1 MNAYEYAAAHEA
13 DFLAQLQELLRI
25 PSVSTSSAHAAD
37 VRRAA
42 EWLRAHLQ
50 QIGLGNVAL
59 IETPEHHP
67 LVYGEWLGAGPNAPT
82 VLLYGHYD
90 VQPADPDGGVWTK
103 TADPFEPVIADGN
116 IYARGATDDKGQAF
130 AQLKALESLLAT
142 GALPVNVKV
151 LLEGE
156 EESGSG
162 AIELYVREH
171 PDRLAC
177 DVVVVSDSHILSLD
191 RPSILTGLRGIVAL
205 EVTVTGPKSD
215 LHSGMYGGAVHNP
228 AQALAEILAALHDD
242 CGRVAVPGFYDHV
255 RELSLAE
262 RAELAQVPY
271 TAEQLAEET
280 GAPAPWGEHGY
291 QLHERTGIRPTLEI
305 NGLTAG
311 WQGEGSKTIIP
322 QKASAKITCRLVPN
336 QDPDRI
342 GRLVAEHIRRLTPPT
357 VTSTVNVDHAALWA
371 EVDPHSP
378 YMEAAARAYE
388 HGFGAP
394 PVFVREGGSIPIV
407 ATFQSV
413 LGAPVILMGFGLPD
427 DNLHAPDEKLSLECF
442 RRGIKTAIK
451 FYEELRAL
459 PR

>member
-1 MNAYEYAAAHEA
+1 MNAYEYATAHEA

-25 PSVSTSSAHAAD
+25 PSVSTSSKHAAD

-42 EWLRAHLQ
+42 EWLAAHLER
-50 QIGLGNVAL
+50 IGMRHVELIAL
-59 IETPEHHP
+59 KNYHP
-67 LVYGEWLGAGPNAPT
+67 LVYAEWLEAGPDAPT
-82 VLLYGHYD
+82 ALVYGHYD
-90 VQPADPDGGVWTK
+90 VQPADKDGGEWAK
-103 TADPFEPVIADGN
+103 TADPFEPTIADGN
-116 IYARGATDDKGQAF
+116 IYARGATDDKGQMF
-130 AQLKALESLLAT
+130 AQVKALESLLAS
-142 GALPVNVKV
+142 GGPPVNIKV

-156 EESGSG
+156 EESGSQ
-162 AIELYVREH
+162 AIEEYVRAP

-191 RPSILTGLRGIVAL
+191 QPSILTGLRGIVAL

-242 CGRVAVPGFYDHV
+242 CGRVAVPGFYDDV
-255 RELSLAE
+255 RELSFQE

-271 TAEQLAEET
+271 TAEKLAEET
-280 GAPAPWGEHGY
+280 GVRVPWGEHGY

-305 NGLTAG
+305 NGLAAG

-322 QKASAKITCRLVPN
+322 QKALAKITCRLVPN
-336 QDPDRI
+336 QDPARI
-342 GRLVAEHIRRLTPPT
+342 GQLVADHIAALTPPT
-357 VTSTVNVDHAALWA
+357 VRSTVSVDHAALWA
-371 EVDPHSP
+371 EIDPHSP

-388 HGFGAP
+388 YGFGAR

-442 RRGIKTAIK
+442 RRGIQTAIK

>member
-1 MNAYEYAAAHEA
+1 MNAYEYATAHES
-13 DFLAQLQELLRI
+13 DFLEQLQALLRI
-25 PSVSTSSAHAAD
+25 PSVSTSSEHAGD

-42 EWLRAHLQ
+42 EWLRAHLE
-50 QIGLGNVAL
+50 QIGLRNVEL

-67 LVYGEWLGAGPNAPT
+67 LVYAEWLQAGPDAPT
-82 VLLYGHYD
+82 VLVYGHYD
-90 VQPADPDGGVWTK
+90 VQPADPDGGEWTK
-103 TADPFEPVIADGN
+103 TADPFQPTIADGN

-130 AQLKALESLLAT
+130 AQLKALESLLAA

-156 EESGSG
+156 EESGSE
-162 AIELYVREH
+162 AIEQYVRAH

-191 RPSILTGLRGIVAL
+191 QPSILSGLRGIVAL
-205 EVTVTGPKSD
+205 EVTVSGPKSD

-242 CGRVAVPGFYDHV
+242 CGRVTVPGFYDDV
-255 RELSLAE
+255 RELSLEE
-262 RAELAQVPY
+262 RAELAKVPY
-271 TAEQLAEET
+271 TAEKLAEET
-280 GAPAPWGEHGY
+280 GVPAPWGEHGY
-291 QLHERTGIRPTLEI
+291 RLHERTGIRPTLEI

-336 QDPDRI
+336 QDPARI
-342 GRLVAEHIRRLTPPT
+342 GQLVADYIAELTPPT
-357 VTSTVNVDHAALWA
+357 VTSAVEVGHTGMWA
-371 EVDPHSP
+371 EADLRSP
-378 YMEAAARAYE
+378 YMEAAARAYAF
-388 HGFGAP
+388 GFGKR
-394 PVFVREGGSIPIV
+394 PVFTREGGSIPIV

-442 RRGIKTAIK
+442 RRGIRTAIK

>member
-1 MNAYEYAAAHEA
+1 MNAYEYATAHE
-13 DFLAQLQELLRI
+13 DEFLGQLQELLRI
-25 PSVSTSSAHAAD
+25 PSVSTTKKHKKD

-42 EWLRAHLQ
+42 KWLRAHLER
-50 QIGLGNVAL
+50 IGLHNVEL
-59 IETPEHHP
+59 IKKKKRHP
-67 LVYGEWLGAGPNAPT
+67 LVYGEWLEAGPDAPT
-82 VLLYGHYD
+82 VLVYGHYD
-90 VQPADPDGGVWTK
+90 VQPADPDGGEWTK
-103 TADPFEPVIADGN
+103 TPDPFEPTIADGN
-116 IYARGATDDKGQAF
+116 IYARGATDDKGQLF
-130 AQLKALESLLAT
+130 AQLKALESWLAT

-156 EESGSG
+156 EESGSE
-162 AIELYVREH
+162 AIEQYVREH

-191 RPSILTGLRGIVAL
+191 QPSILTGLRGIVAL
-205 EVTVTGPKSD
+205 EVTVSGPKSD

-242 CGRVAVPGFYDHV
+242 CGRVAVPGFYDDV
-255 RELSLAE
+255 RELSLEE
-262 RAELAQVPY
+262 RAELAKVPY

-280 GAPAPWGEHGY
+280 GVRVPWGEHGY

-311 WQGEGSKTIIP
+311 WQGEGGKTIIP
-322 QKASAKITCRLVPN
+322 QKASVKITCRLVPN
-336 QDPDRI
+336 QNPEQI
-342 GRLVAEHIRRLTPPT
+342 GQLVAEHIRRLTPPT
-357 VTSTVNVDHAALWA
+357 VTSTVSVDHAALWA

-388 HGFGAP
+388 YGFGAK

-407 ATFQSV
+407 ATFQEV

-442 RRGIKTAIK
+442 RRGIKTATK